1 MLLKHYLDH
10 GVSKAELSRR
20 FGVNCRT
27 IHHRIETGQLH
38 RDLEAGARSYSPRA
52 PVARK
57 LDPYKPINDAC
68 LQAFPKLSAKRLFD
82 EVRATGYV
90 GCYSGVRKSAAM
102 DCPTLSAA
110 ASITRSPRWA

>member
-1 MLLKHYLDH
+1 MLLKHYPDH

-38 RDLEAGARSYSPRA
+38 RDPEAGARSYSPRA

-57 LDPYKPINDAC
+57 LDPYKPINDAR
-68 LQAFPKLSAKRLFD
+68 LQAVSDGAGVRIFD
-82 EVRATGYV
+82 EVPRLIVV
-90 GCYSGVRKSAAM
+90 GGE
-102 DCPTLSAA
+102 
-110 ASITRSPRWA
+110 RWFAQPWRWW